1 MTHKEY
7 LRLLKLLQRYN
18 YEYHTLDTPSVSDA
32 VYDNL
37 LAELKAYEAA
47 NPARV
52 GDHSLTR
59 RVGDQ
64 PSDKF
69 QKVEHVYP
77 MLSLADAFSFEEVV
91 QWQGRLEKLAPGED
105 WQYFVDIKMDGLALA
120 VIYEDGI
127 FSQAV
132 TRGDGLV
139 GEDVTANAR
148 TIRNLPLALPPGKK
162 FAKYLRGRLEVRGEV
177 ILYESELARINAA
190 AAESGQPTYA
200 NTRNLAAG
208 TMRQLDPKVA
218 AARRLVFK
226 AYDAFGPVL
235 NSHAEVYR
243 LFKDLGFSHNGRAG
257 VCADTK
263 SLLKKI
269 KALEK
274 NRRRLPFSSD
284 GLVIKV
290 DDRELFDRLGS
301 VGKGPRGALAYKYP
315 PEQATTKVK
324 GIVLQIGRTGA
335 VTPVAVLEP
344 VLLAGST
351 VSHASLHNA
360 DEINRLDVRIGDTV
374 VVFKAGD
381 IIPKVEGPLKELRPR
396 RSVKFDFEAE
406 LARQHPGLRFRR
418 AEGEVAY
425 RLADLNSAKDK
436 MLMLSLTHYGS
447 RAAVDID
454 GLGEA
459 NSRLLVAADLVSDLA
474 DIYALTSEQL
484 LPLERFGELASG
496 NLVTAVGARKK
507 PPLNRFIFGLGI
519 PRVGQQTAADLAG
532 HFKTWRAFAAAS
544 GTDLTDLDGI
554 GDKTAQSI
562 VAWLAD
568 PANRRLLKKFEKLG
582 VAPADAEI
590 AAGPL
595 AGKNLV
601 LTGTLQSRG
610 REAARQ
616 QIAAAGGR
624 LQGQISA
631 ATDYLVIGR
640 NPGRGKLDKAAAA
653 GVKTVLEDEF
663 VKLLGD
669 AP

>member
-47 NPARV
+47 KPGLV
-52 GDHSLTR
+52 GDHSLSG

-69 QKVEHVYP
+69 KKVEHVYP

-91 QWQGRLEKLAPGED
+91 QWQKRLEKLAPGEA
-105 WQYFVDIKMDGLALA
+105 WRYFVDIKMDGLALA
-120 VIYEDGI
+120 VIYKDGV

-132 TRGDGLV
+132 TRGDGFI

-148 TIRNLPLALPPGKK
+148 TIRNLPLALPSGKK

-177 ILYESELARINAA
+177 ILYESELARINAVA
-190 AAESGQPTYA
+190 AHSGQPTYA

-208 TMRQLDPKVA
+208 TMRQLDPKIA
-218 AARRLVFK
+218 AGRRLVFK
-226 AYDAFGPVL
+226 AYDAFGPSL
-235 NSHAEVYR
+235 GGHAEVYQ
-243 LFKDLGFSHNGRAG
+243 LFKDLGFSHNGAAG
-257 VCADTK
+257 VCADTE

-274 NRRRLPFSSD
+274 NRHQLPFNSD
-284 GLVIKV
+284 GLVIRV
-290 DDRELFDRLGS
+290 DDRELFDRLGT

-324 GIVLQIGRTGA
+324 EIVLQIGRTGA

-360 DEINRLDVRIGDTV
+360 DEIGRLDVRVGDTV
-374 VVFKAGD
+374 VIFKAGD
-381 IIPKVEGPLKELRPR
+381 IIPKVEGPLKELRPKR
-396 RSVKFDFEAE
+396 AAKFNFEAE

-425 RLADLNSAKDK
+425 RLADFNSAKDR
-436 MLMLSLTHYGS
+436 MLILSLTHYGS
-447 RAAVDID
+447 RPAVDID

-459 NSRLLVAADLVSDLA
+459 NSRLLVAAGLVSDLA
-474 DIYALTSEQL
+474 DIYALTPEQL
-484 LPLERFGELASG
+484 LPLERFGALASD
-496 NLVTAVGARKK
+496 NLVTAVRARKE

-519 PRVGQQTAADLAG
+519 PRVGQQTAADLAER
-532 HFKTWRAFAAAS
+532 FRTWQAFAAAS
-544 GTDLTDLDGI
+544 ETELTDLDGI
-554 GDKTAQSI
+554 GGKTAGSI
-562 VAWLAD
+562 AAWLTKAS
-568 PANRRLLKKFEKLG
+568 NRRLLKKFEKLG
-582 VAPADAEI
+582 VAPASVKVTT
-590 AAGPL
+590 GPL

-624 LQGQISA
+624 LQNQIST
-631 ATDYLVIGR
+631 ATDYLVVGR
-640 NPGRGKLDKAAAA
+640 NPGQGKLDKAAAA
-653 GVKTVLEDEF
+653 GVRTMLEDEF
-663 VKLLGD
+663 VRLLGNE
-669 AP
+669 A